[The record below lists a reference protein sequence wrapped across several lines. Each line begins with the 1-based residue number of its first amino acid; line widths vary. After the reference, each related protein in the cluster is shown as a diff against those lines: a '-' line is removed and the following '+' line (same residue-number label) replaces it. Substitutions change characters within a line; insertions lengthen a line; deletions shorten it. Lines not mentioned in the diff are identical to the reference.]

1 MDVPFDSPDVLLF
14 TTGRFRNHFWFFL
27 FGIWNLSFFLKYYLT
42 ISDRRL
48 IAGNSRIDTYRVF
61 IFYRVFW
68 QFRTLLIEL
77 NRFPWHR
84 SDWLVPSFVVNTTL
98 ILKISQYYLV
108 FFWTNIYHREKKT
121 RQRISLAKNRL
132 FFVFREFKS
141 CRKSSK
147 WLTGFYLVYSV
158 WCLFF
163 FNHKK
168 TVSFS
173 DPHPFLCRPVFEL
186 ETSLA
191 FFFCCCSNR
200 APRPSDCFDGRVFFL
215 IFFFLLLL
223 LLSPPLVFFARRFVR
238 SLFFF

>member
-14 TTGRFRNHFWFFL
+14 TTGRFRNHFWFFFL
-27 FGIWNLSFFLKYYLT
+27 EFEISHFLKKHYLT

-147 WLTGFYLVYSV
+147 WLTGFYLETKAAPSLALSLFLFDLVFRTRVTLRDWEARWPFRNVY
-158 WCLFF
+158 CYFF
-163 FNHKK
+163 FSKWM
-168 TVSFS
+168 
-173 DPHPFLCRPVFEL
+173 PPEIGI
-186 ETSLA
+186 
-191 FFFCCCSNR
+191 
-200 APRPSDCFDGRVFFL
+200 GRVL
-215 IFFFLLLL
+215 HVVLG
-223 LLSPPLVFFARRFVR
+223 
-238 SLFFF
+238 